1 MCGSKYNVLC
11 EGATDAANVR
21 RAPSHVVTGPTA
33 TLIFDVLCLS
43 GQHVQVF
50 GFS

>member
-21 RAPSHVVTGPTA
+21 RAPNHVGTGPTA